1 MKEFNTKIQKQLDKI
16 SKGGK
21 LFRVELTGEEIW
33 SLYLNSFEKGDDPV
47 FRDPES
53 TVHNCNH
60 CNNFIRRYGNVVA
73 INKDMEIESIFDVD
87 IEGEF
92 KPVAAAMAKAI
103 RNSKINNVFIET
115 FQNLKE
121 APYEKCTKNNEVFL
135 LGVDKNAKAYTE
147 LEAKK
152 FGVVKAGDVKL
163 FNHLHMTLDKS
174 FVDMS
179 GKSEASILANYR
191 SSKEVFER
199 AMEEI
204 SLDTLTLVK
213 ELINQGSLLN
223 GDAFLHK
230 IKSISSKKKA
240 YDLAKGFSPSSL
252 NNWCWDRSYGYD
264 LAKFRNELIGV
275 LCTEITEGKDLTKAC
290 LAWNKRV
297 DPANFML
304 AVAPITET
312 QKKNAKKF
320 AEENGYLDSFDR
332 EFAKLDDILVDEI
345 QHINSGDGT
354 IKVASVFDKVKTP
367 STQHKRSEFKN
378 IPEVGIDKFMADIL
392 PGCTSVE
399 VFLENKHE
407 RNLVTMTTSKNKD
420 CKPMFKWDNPY
431 SWTYKGNLAG
441 KSQLAEMVEAKGGRV
456 DGVFRFTHS
465 WNEIEPNRSLMDLHV
480 FMPGCDLPEKNSGG
494 PNVLGRRVGWNKRTD
509 TSSGGVQDVD
519 YTAAAPTGY
528 IPVENITFPEIS
540 RMPEGKYVC
549 MIHNWSFRHNG
560 GEGRAEL
567 AVGGNTFQYIYPRTT
582 NNQWVKI
589 AEVTL
594 KDSQFSVK
602 HFIEPSGETTKDL
615 YGLDTNKFHKVN
627 LMCLSPNYWSNNEV
641 GFKHFFFMLDKC
653 KTDTAIKSFH
663 TENLNQDLVPHRKV
677 LDVLSATTMI
687 EPKGAQLSGLGFNAT
702 VRDEVVLKLSGSFK
716 RTIKVKF

>member
-60 CNNFIRRYGNVVA
+60 CNNFVRRYGNVVA

-240 YDLAKGFSPSSL
+240 YDLAKRFSPSSL

-407 RNLVTMTTSKNKD
+407 RNLVTMTTSKNKG

-441 KSQLAEMVEAKGGRV
+441 VSLIKEAIKSRGGDTTGCLNIRMAFPDTTNDYDLHMKEPTKNLIYYNNVRQRHSSSGMLDLDAQGV
-456 DGVFRFTHS
+456 DGNQTP
-465 WNEIEPNRSLMDLHV
+465 ENR
-480 FMPGCDLPEKNSGG
+480 
-494 PNVLGRRVGWNKRTD
+494 
-509 TSSGGVQDVD
+509 
-519 YTAAAPTGY
+519 
-528 IPVENITFPEIS
+528 VENINYQDINS
-540 RMPEGKYVC
+540 MPEGIYTV
-549 MIHNWSFRHNG
+549 SVEDYSG
-560 GEGRAEL
+560 GKFPANCYL
-567 AVGGNTFQYIYPRTT
+567 
-582 NNQWVKI
+582 
-589 AEVTL
+589 EVE
-594 KDSQFSVK
+594 FG
-602 HFIEPSGETTKDL
+602 GETTSLVIEAKNTKNNSVEVCQIILKNGEFTIKPSDKVVL
-615 YGLDTNKFHKVN
+615 TGSESLTKNVYGLDTNKFHKVN